1 MLFRN
6 VCILDADIS
15 PGLSR
20 DVLVSGNRIAAI
32 LPPGQG
38 QDTDVVDGGGHLA
51 LLPGL
56 VNAHT
61 HAAMTLLRG
70 LGEERNLME
79 WLQRSIWPLEARLRG
94 EHVYWGSLL
103 AITEMLSQGITC
115 FGDMYFFMDDV
126 ARGALESGIRCGL
139 SRGIV
144 WGENA
149 EENERRL
156 QEQEE
161 LFRSWHGREGRI
173 NVQFGPHAP
182 YTVPLE
188 QLRHIAQLAR
198 ERGTGVHIHWL
209 ETAWELDHI
218 TNTLKKDPVRLL
230 EEAGLWDVP
239 RLLLAHGVHF
249 PVDRLAELARP
260 SLTVVHNPGSNLK
273 LGSGVAP
280 VPALLAQ
287 GVQLAL
293 GSDGAA
299 SNNRLD
305 IWGEMRLSALLHK
318 GVSGDPTTVTAAQV
332 LRMATVEGARAL
344 GFDDVGLLR
353 EGWQADLMLVD
364 LDLPHYV
371 GWTPENLLMYL
382 VYAGSSADV
391 VGTMVQGRWL
401 YRRKEFATLDALRIR
416 RESSRC
422 RQELLNGR
430 EH

>member
-6 VCILDADIS
+6 VCILDAELS
-15 PGLSR
+15 PGLYR
-20 DVLVSGNRIAAI
+20 DVLVSGGRIAAI

-38 QDTDVVDGGGHLA
+38 QDAEVIEGGGHLA

-70 LGEERNLME
+70 LGEERDLME
-79 WLQRSIWPLEARLRG
+79 WLKRSIWPVESRLQG
-94 EHVYWGSLL
+94 EHIYWGTLQ
-103 AITEMLSQGITC
+103 AIVEMASQGITC
-115 FGDMYFFMDDV
+115 FGDMYFFMDDA

-144 WGENA
+144 WGDRP

-156 QEQEE
+156 QEQEN

-188 QLRHIAQLAR
+188 HLRHIVQLAKVH
-198 ERGTGVHIHWL
+198 GAGIHIHWL
-209 ETAWELDHI
+209 ETAWELDYI
-218 TNTLKKDPVRLL
+218 QNTLKKDPIHLL
-230 EEAGLWDVP
+230 NEAGLLEAP

-249 PVDRLAELARP
+249 PAHRVEELAWP

-280 VPALLAQ
+280 VPAMLAQ
-287 GVQLAL
+287 GVHVAL

-305 IWGEMRLSALLHK
+305 IWGEMRLAALLHK
-318 GVSGDPTTVTAAQV
+318 GVCQDPTAVPAAQV

-371 GWTPENLLMYL
+371 GWTPENLLVYL

-401 YRRKEFATLDALRIR
+401 YSKKEFCTLDALKIR

-422 RQELLNGR
+422 RRELLSGT
-430 EH
+430 ES